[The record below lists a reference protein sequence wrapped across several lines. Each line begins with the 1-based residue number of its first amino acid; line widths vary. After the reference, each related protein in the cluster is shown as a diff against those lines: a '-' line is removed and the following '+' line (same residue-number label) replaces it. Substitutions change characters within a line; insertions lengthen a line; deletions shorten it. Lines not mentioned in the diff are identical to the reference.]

1 MILLREVLLLEGMSP
16 AIKKEIAQAALLVNR
31 SVITSDAF
39 KQARIPA
46 FKAVLGQVSKLT
58 DLGALKFKDV
68 NAFKESAKFYFFY
81 LTLLLRFQ
89 PLAIAFKI
97 IQEKLTLE
105 LEAAKAQ
112 EAKPEEEPKE
122 QKPEEPIKT
131 PPENAAKPEEK
142 KPESPKLVSQLL
154 GDEAIPLKQQLFKI
168 FQGTEPSMGN
178 QERKLKELASKIQI
192 DSTFTAI
199 SDSVYKSVVEQIF
212 RMDVTMFANFASGFG
227 AFSSRLEN
235 IKKQLI
241 SAKPEQAAW
250 LFGLEEQ
257 TPSQGA

>member
-1 MILLREVLLLEGMSP
+1 MILLREILLLEGMSP

-31 SVITSDAF
+31 SVISSDAF

-46 FKAVLGQVSKLT
+46 FKAVLGQVLKLT

-89 PLAIAFKI
+89 PLSIALKI
-97 IQEKLTLE
+97 IQEKLTME
-105 LEAAKAQ
+105 LEAAKNQ
-112 EAKPEEEPKE
+112 ENKPEEEPKE
-122 QKPEEPIKT
+122 QSEEAIKP

-142 KPESPKLVSQLL
+142 TPESPKLVSQLL
-154 GDEAIPLKQQLFKI
+154 KDEAIPLKQQLFKI

-178 QERKLKELASKIQI
+178 QERKLKDLASKIQI

-199 SDSVYKSVVEQIF
+199 SDSVYRSVVEQIF
-212 RMDVTMFANFASGFG
+212 RMDVTMFANFASNFG
-227 AFSSRLEN
+227 AFNQRLEN